1 MSVSLPQSESPNQFS
16 SVGVL
21 LVGHGTRNLAGQ
33 EEFRQLFTQFAELMQ
48 PIPSELGF
56 LELAEP
62 DIAAAVKRFS
72 DRAVSHILVVPVILF
87 TAGHA
92 ESDIPNAVQEAVEL
106 HNLICIGQTAAL
118 ECSAEVLE
126 LSAERFRQ
134 AACTAKCQSGCC
146 GEICSSAAWLM
157 VGRGSSSA
165 EATAKTREFCRLR
178 WQLTPTHTSQAAFIH
193 GQTPTVDQAM
203 DECASNCTT
212 HVIVQPHLLFSGL
225 LMNEL
230 RQQVKQRQEQNPHQ
244 RWIITETLGADSK
257 LAELLARRAKK
268 ALDFFLRQKSNNL
281 DQTAK
286 Q

>member
-1 MSVSLPQSESPNQFS
+1 MSVSLPQSESPNQLC

-21 LVGHGTRNLAGQ
+21 LVGHGTRNLDGQ
-33 EEFRQLFTQFAELMQ
+33 AEFRQLFAQFTELMQ

-62 DIAAAVKRFS
+62 DIATAVKRLS
-72 DRAVSHILVVPVILF
+72 DRAVSHILIVPVILF

-92 ESDIPNAVQEAVEL
+92 ESDIPNAVQEAVGL
-106 HNLICIGQTAAL
+106 HNLTCIGQTAAL
-118 ECSAEVLE
+118 ECSEEVLE

-134 AACTAKCQSGCC
+134 ATCPAKCQLSCC

-178 WQLTPTHTSQAAFIH
+178 WQLTPTQTSQAAFIH
-193 GQTPTVDQAM
+193 GQTPTVVQAM
-203 DECASNCTT
+203 DECARNCTT

-225 LMNEL
+225 LMDEL
-230 RQQVKQRQEQNPHQ
+230 RQQVKQRQDQNPHQ
-244 RWIITETLGADSK
+244 RWLITETLGADSK

-268 ALDFFLRQKSNNL
+268 ALDLFFRQKSNNP
-281 DQTAK
+281 DPSAK